1 MATLKVDTITSADTP
16 TVSITDGASISGVTT
31 FSDSVVISEG
41 EAIHFR
47 GTSADNADAILRAS
61 AGGGQLLINS
71 RNDTI
76 LNIDS
81 NADSSDAHFAVA
93 HGAAT
98 GSSTELLRVQEN
110 GSVGIGT
117 IPSAGVTLDIDDSG
131 GGVLALR
138 RNSINTSN
146 KITLSHDGTNGTLDS
161 TNATLFRGGGAERA
175 RLTSAGD
182 FGIGNDSPNCKLA
195 VKDTAEHT
203 AYANE
208 TPSVG
213 SCMLQL
219 YNNPANETAL
229 DHATMQFGV
238 NGGTHNRV
246 STISAVA
253 ESASNRKLA
262 LTFCTDSGSNRSER
276 MRITG
281 DGDVG
286 ITTLSPSSKLH
297 LYDAASDGLILQS
310 PSGLHY
316 VWAIQSAGNLNN
328 GSLAG
333 ELGLRGQSGIS
344 FSGNG
349 GTATQVRIN
358 SNGLIPNGTDTGSAN
373 ALTDYEEGTWTPAF
387 SLASGAVGSYSYQY
401 GKYIKIG
408 KICYCTFRV
417 QADDGNGDGATKI
430 SGLPFASADDG
441 QQQYVGQYYYYAPGA
456 LTGQSHGK
464 DLVGSLCAVDNNAT
478 TMSLYALPDD
488 NEDMA
493 PYDLDYGVCSNS
505 LYIRIMHSFSYKTA
519 A

>member
-1 MATLKVDTITSADTP
+1 
-16 TVSITDGASISGVTT
+16 
-31 FSDSVVISEG
+31 
-41 EAIHFR
+41 
-47 GTSADNADAILRAS
+47 
-61 AGGGQLLINS
+61 
-71 RNDTI
+71 
-76 LNIDS
+76 
-81 NADSSDAHFAVA
+81 
-93 HGAAT
+93 
-98 GSSTELLRVQEN
+98 
-110 GSVGIGT
+110 
-117 IPSAGVTLDIDDSG
+117 
-131 GGVLALR
+131 
-138 RNSINTSN
+138 
-146 KITLSHDGTNGTLDS
+146 
-161 TNATLFRGGGAERA
+161 
-175 RLTSAGD
+175 
-182 FGIGNDSPNCKLA
+182 
-195 VKDTAEHT
+195 
-203 AYANE
+203 
-208 TPSVG
+208 
-213 SCMLQL
+213 
-219 YNNPANETAL
+219 NETAL

-316 VWAIQSAGNLNN
+316 VWAIQASGNLNN

-505 LYIRIMHSFSYKTA
+505 L
-519 A
+519 